1 MKPVLSPLILLDFSI
16 LSSNFQFIPAEG
28 KKVNP
33 ENYFSKY
40 ELDLDFAIIDVN
52 ETNVFVK
59 IDINNGE
66 KKLPGYSIFAE
77 GVAFFNLEDKTSL
90 SEEDKFSLLNFSAF
104 SIALNS
110 LRGFVT
116 SLTANAPWGKYTFPS
131 IDVNDIFKQKME
143 ESNEEEELPEN

>member
-77 GVAFFNLEDKTSL
+77 GVAK
-90 SEEDKFSLLNFSAF
+90 KFL
-104 SIALNS
+104 IA
-110 LRGFVT
+110 
-116 SLTANAPWGKYTFPS
+116 
-131 IDVNDIFKQKME
+131 
-143 ESNEEEELPEN
+143 

>member
-1 MKPVLSPLILLDFSI
+1 M
-16 LSSNFQFIPAEG
+16 
-28 KKVNP
+28 
-33 ENYFSKY
+33 
-40 ELDLDFAIIDVN
+40 
-52 ETNVFVK
+52 NVFK